1 MTTLILIL
9 VFLHFPS
16 ALCFQWKI
24 NFVLLHFATLK
35 FNRIPK
41 QEKDKNIT
49 ILVGTNDLK
58 SGGKY
63 YKAKKA
69 IPHEKYHFPLF
80 GNDIALVQVD
90 EEIEFNEKVQP
101 IKYSDEFIEE
111 GSKLRVTGWGRLG
124 VSN

>member
-1 MTTLILIL
+1 MRCV
-9 VFLHFPS
+9 VFS
-16 ALCFQWKI
+16 KK
-24 NFVLLHFATLK
+24 NKFVLFHFASLK

-80 GNDIALVQVD
+80 GNDIALIQVD
-90 EEIEFNEKVQP
+90 QEIEFNEKVQP